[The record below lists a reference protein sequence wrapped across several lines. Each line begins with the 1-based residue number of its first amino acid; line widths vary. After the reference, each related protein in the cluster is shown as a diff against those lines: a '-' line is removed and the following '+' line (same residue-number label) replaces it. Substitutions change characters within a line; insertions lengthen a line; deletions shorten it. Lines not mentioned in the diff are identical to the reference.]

1 MMHHPQAFHFLDQAG
16 LTKPLLQLQTDPSLF
31 VASAA
36 NHLLAR
42 LLTFKQPATTS
53 HTTQGNGLTVPPNT
67 EEEELAV
74 TMATSP
80 GSGRSVTME
89 ILKHLES
96 SLESDSHTQVL
107 QGLRLLALTLPE
119 LEAPLWGSV
128 IRRVLRPL
136 EGLVLEGRGGGVTQ
150 PLMDVLLA
158 TYRSG
163 PCDSRLVSLMAS
175 MLNSQNPSDAA
186 LCAAATLRLKTCPP
200 DLRQKAVAVLLGPLQ
215 MVTGI
220 TLLDRPNDRH
230 ADQQIDH
237 RHADQQIDH
246 RHTDQQID
254 HRHAD
259 QQIDHRH
266 TDQQTDQQ
274 MDHRQTDEDN
284 RQTDTDQDRQ
294 TEGRSSLSLLLDHLN
309 QKPSCISLLCLCV
322 SSTPYITD
330 MESSASVI
338 LAVVS
343 LLRICNGHSPSTESK
358 APIGCSK
365 ASTNLIG
372 CSKVQRCGL
381 DSLAS
386 LNTCS
391 GAVELVVEVFHVLLQ
406 YLQNPDSDP
415 TVLQKTYQAMLR
427 WLSVSAEPSSL
438 ADLVNE
444 DLLPVLRKRV
454 CDVRWEVR
462 DSTLEFLGQLCACEA
477 LACTVTPILLGALC
491 DQESYVRASAISA
504 LARTLPLPLSGLQGE
519 AGNHTQEEAV
529 SQLLDILSQDS
540 EGFARRAVVQ
550 FFISW
555 LKTHPSSS
563 SSSSSSSLRSVLSL
577 GSTDLD
583 WEVKVHTLELV
594 DDLME
599 ETLPGHQETELWL
612 VELGVVTALLNGL
625 FDCDR
630 PVALKACS
638 LLLRLRDMVCPRSL
652 GKGAMTTDDATA
664 TVAKVTFDLRGQV
677 WEREVTRKLQEK
689 RGSDW
694 VRESR
699 EVGCDR
705 LNGNRVSDGTDG
717 AGSEACDRVTGESVC
732 EGSVTVCEVLWS
744 LGLEE
749 RRSVLSQSSDH
760 VQNSPLSLLQDI
772 LNATHTSHAEE
783 VIVDCY

>member
-1 MMHHPQAFHFLDQAG
+1 MTPASRNCWTGSPVSPRRDRSILGVAYDSERWQVAGLWEDPSVRIGWIHGLSNMMHHPQAFHFLDQAG
-16 LTKPLLQLQTDPSLF
+16 LTKPLLQLQIDPSLF

-158 TYRSG
+158 TYS
-163 PCDSRLVSLMAS
+163 
-175 MLNSQNPSDAA
+175 
-186 LCAAATLRLKTCPP
+186 PP

-215 MVTGI
+215 MVTGV
-220 TLLDRPNDRH
+220 TLLDRPNDRHADQQTDHRH

-237 RHADQQIDH
+237 RHADQQ
-246 RHTDQQID
+246 T
-254 HRHAD
+254 
-259 QQIDHRH
+259 
-266 TDQQTDQQ
+266 
-274 MDHRQTDEDN
+274 DHRQTDEDN

-322 SSTPYITD
+322 SSTLYITD
-330 MESSASVI
+330 M
-338 LAVVS
+338 
-343 LLRICNGHSPSTESK
+343 SK

-415 TVLQKTYQAMLR
+415 TDR
-427 WLSVSAEPSSL
+427 ESL
-438 ADLVNE
+438 MS

-491 DQESYVRASAISA
+491 DQESY
-504 LARTLPLPLSGLQGE
+504 
-519 AGNHTQEEAV
+519 EEAV

-599 ETLPGHQETELWL
+599 ETLPGHQETELWSAPPHYGGSGGTNLLTHTNHTHPYAVAPNQPSALLTHTPTDTHTPHTHASVVCGLSRL

-677 WEREVTRKLQEK
+677 WGREVMRKLQEK

-705 LNGNRVSDGTDG
+705 LNRNRVSDGTDG
-717 AGSEACDRVTGESVC
+717 AGSEACDRVTGKSVC
-732 EGSVTVCEVLWS
+732 EGSVTVCEVLWW

-772 LNATHTSHAEE
+772 
-783 VIVDCY
+783 